1 MERSIEQY
9 HFNIMTKKDQDM
21 LARMLHEAYNDMST
35 FETIIQHYTLERLFE
50 THHNGIISKLIEY
63 FISMQDDSRI
73 AFLLESVEQYLMK
86 RDYMHFIKYYY
97 DDNCELAL
105 DIFQNKVIGNFE
117 ILQKDLEYILEYKLM
132 KLIPFMDGLFIKTA
146 SCDYKMLTPEEVEH
160 TFKQTDTVKMY
171 TIPSNQIKSILSE
184 VQKES
189 SITFN
194 VKHKFAAIIDG
205 GSVIHSRG
213 GIINV
218 NSLNDLV
225 MISKVAQTTMGDPLV
240 VIHKR
245 HTKTIPNLEKE
256 MQKNGIN
263 YYLTPH
269 KMNDDLFIL
278 NFFLSL
284 GTKPYII
291 TNDMYR
297 DHIFKFEKSKGIK
310 FGLSQFKDVVEQQT
324 ISFDITRNWLNFKPD
339 VSMCIQKY
347 GDDYIIPHVNGNFL
361 FCNILI

>member
-1 MERSIEQY
+1 MEQPIISY
-9 HFNIMTKKDQDM
+9 HFNFDSHKSQDM
-21 LARMLHEAYNDMST
+21 LARMLHEAYNDIII
-35 FETIIQHYTLERLFE
+35 FESIISQYTLEKLFN
-50 THHNGIISKLIEY
+50 THHNGIISKFLEY
-63 FISMQDDSRI
+63 FISNDDDTRI
-73 AFLLESVEQYLMK
+73 AFLLESVEPYLMK

-97 DDNCELAL
+97 DDNCDLAL
-105 DIFQNKVIGNFE
+105 DIFQNKVIGRFE
-117 ILQKDLEYILEYKLM
+117 ILQKDLEYILEYKLI
-132 KLIPFMDGLFIKTA
+132 KLIPLMDGLFIKSA
-146 SCDYKMLTPEEVEH
+146 LCDYKMLTPEEVEY
-160 TFKQTDTVKMY
+160 TFKQTDSLKMY
-171 TIPSNQIKSILSE
+171 TIPSKQIESILTE

-189 SITFN
+189 GLVIN
-194 VKHKFAAIIDG
+194 VKHKISAIIDG
-205 GSVIHSRG
+205 GSVIHSRCG
-213 GIINV
+213 NISV

-225 MISKVAQTTMGDPLV
+225 MISKVVQTTLGDPLV

-245 HTKTIPNLEKE
+245 HLKTIPNLEKE
-256 MQKNGIN
+256 LQKNGIV

-339 VSMCIQKY
+339 VSVCIQKY
-347 GDDYIIPHVNGNFL
+347 GEHYIIPHVNGNFL
-361 FCNILI
+361 FCNI

>member
-1 MERSIEQY
+1 MEQSIESY
-9 HFNIMTKKDQDM
+9 HFNIMNKKEQDM
-21 LARMLHEAYNDMST
+21 LARMLHEAYNDMET
-35 FETIIQHYTLERLFE
+35 FETIIRQYNLGKLFD
-50 THHNGIISKLIEY
+50 THHNGIISKLLEY
-63 FISMQDDSRI
+63 FISINDDSRI
-73 AFLLESVEQYLMK
+73 AFLLESVESVLMK

-97 DDNCELAL
+97 DNNCELAI
-105 DIFQNKVIGNFE
+105 DIFKQKVLSQFE
-117 ILQKDLEYILEYKLM
+117 ILPKDLEYILEYKLL
-132 KLIPFMDGLFIKTA
+132 KLIPLMCGLFIRT
-146 SCDYKMLTPEEVEH
+146 SSVEYKIITIEEVEH
-160 TFKQTDTVKMY
+160 TLKQSDTLKMY
-171 TIPSNQIKSILSE
+171 TIPSNQIESILTE

-189 SITFN
+189 GVVIN
-194 VKHKFAAIIDG
+194 VKHKISAIIDG
-205 GSVIHSRG
+205 GSIVHSRG
-213 GIINV
+213 GNITV
-218 NSLNDLV
+218 NSLNDLIT
-225 MISKVAQTTMGDPLV
+225 ISKVVQSTLGNPLV

-245 HTKTIPNLEKE
+245 HLKTIPNLEKE
-256 MQKNGIN
+256 LQKNGIS

-310 FGLSQFKDVVEQQT
+310 FGVSQFKDVVEQQT

-347 GDDYIIPHVNGNFL
+347 GEHYIVPHVNGNFL
-361 FCNILI
+361 VVA